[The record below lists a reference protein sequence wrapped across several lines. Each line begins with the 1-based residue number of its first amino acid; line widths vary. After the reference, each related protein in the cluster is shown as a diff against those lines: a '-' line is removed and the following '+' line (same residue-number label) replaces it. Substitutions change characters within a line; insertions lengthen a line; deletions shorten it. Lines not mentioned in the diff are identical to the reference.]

1 MYSIDEKFL
10 QKIETLDLI
19 LKNSNFGSYGGNHK
33 SKLFGSSSE
42 FADYRDYLAGDEMTK
57 IDWNAYQRF
66 NKLYLKL
73 YLDERQ
79 SHTKIYIDASRSM
92 VYGKGDKADYALKLA
107 AIFAY
112 ISICNMDKASI
123 YYIKDNKIYDV
134 AVNLANKDS
143 FYSEILKLNQIE
155 FSGDCFISESLL
167 PLNVGYGD
175 GLSIIISDFLTDNN
189 YEAGIDHL
197 VDKKRDVLCIQ
208 VLSKEEIKPKIRG
221 KVQLYDS
228 EDNNKIFKKNVNKD
242 VIIAYEKALNY
253 IKERLQNY
261 CNSRDASYLFVKS
274 NADEGEV
281 FLNILTQMGVLK

>member
-10 QKIETLDLI
+10 QKIDTLDLM

-42 FADYRDYLAGDEMTK
+42 FADYRDYLAGDEITK

-79 SHTKIYIDASRSM
+79 SHNRIYIDASRSM
-92 VYGKGDKADYALKLA
+92 AYGKGDKADYALKLA

-112 ISICNMDKASI
+112 ISICNMDKVSI
-123 YYIKDNKIYDV
+123 YYIKDNKIEEV
-134 AVNLANKDS
+134 CTNLGSKDAFYAN
-143 FYSEILKLNQIE
+143 ILKLNDIE

-175 GLSIIISDFLTDNN
+175 GLSVLLSDFLTENN
-189 YEAGIDHL
+189 YEAGFDHL
-197 VDKKRDVLCIQ
+197 VDRKRDVLCIQ
-208 VLSKEEIKPKIRG
+208 ILSKEEIKPKIRG

-228 EDNNKIFKKNVNKD
+228 EDSNRIYKKNVNKD
-242 VIIAYEKALNY
+242 VIIAYEKALEY
-253 IKERLQNY
+253 VKERLTNY
-261 CNSRDASYLFVKS
+261 CNSRNALYLFLTTGE
-274 NADEGEV
+274 DEGEV
-281 FLNILTQMGVLK
+281 FMNVLVQMGVLK

>member
-10 QKIETLDLI
+10 QKIETLDLM

-42 FADYRDYLAGDEMTK
+42 FADYRDYLAGDEITK

-79 SHTKIYIDASRSM
+79 SHNRIYIDASRSM
-92 VYGKGDKADYALKLA
+92 AYGKGDKADYALKLA

-112 ISICNMDKASI
+112 ISICNMDKVSI
-123 YYIKDNKIYDV
+123 YYIKDNKIEEV
-134 AVNLANKDS
+134 CTNLGSKDAFYAN
-143 FYSEILKLNQIE
+143 ILKLNDIE

-175 GLSIIISDFLTDNN
+175 GLSVLLSDFLTENN

-208 VLSKEEIKPKIRG
+208 ILSKEEIKPKIRG

-228 EDNNKIFKKNVNKD
+228 EDNNRIYKKNVNKD
-242 VIIAYEKALNY
+242 VIIAYEKALEY
-253 IKERLQNY
+253 VKERLRNY
-261 CNSRDASYLFVKS
+261 CNSRNALYLFLTTGE
-274 NADEGEV
+274 DEGEV
-281 FLNILTQMGVLK
+281 FMNVLVQMGVLK

>member
-10 QKIETLDLI
+10 QKIETLDLM

-42 FADYRDYLAGDEMTK
+42 FADYRDYLAGDEITK

-79 SHTKIYIDASRSM
+79 SHNRIYIDASRSM
-92 VYGKGDKADYALKLA
+92 AYGKGDKADYALKLA

-112 ISICNMDKASI
+112 ISICNMDKVSI
-123 YYIKDNKIYDV
+123 YYIKDNKIEEV
-134 AVNLANKDS
+134 CTNLGSKDAFYAN
-143 FYSEILKLNQIE
+143 ILKLNDIE

-175 GLSIIISDFLTDNN
+175 GLSVLLSDFLTENN

-197 VDKKRDVLCIQ
+197 VDRKRDVLCIQ
-208 VLSKEEIKPKIRG
+208 ILSKEEVKPKIRG

-228 EDNNKIFKKNVNKD
+228 EDSNRIYKKNVNKD
-242 VIIAYEKALNY
+242 VIIAYEKALEY
-253 IKERLQNY
+253 VKERLTNY
-261 CNSRDASYLFVKS
+261 CNSRNALYLFLTTGE
-274 NADEGEV
+274 DEGEV
-281 FLNILTQMGVLK
+281 FMNVLVQMGVLK

>member
-10 QKIETLDLI
+10 QKIETLDLM

-42 FADYRDYLAGDEMTK
+42 FADYRDYLAGDEITK

-79 SHTKIYIDASRSM
+79 SHNRIYIDASRSM
-92 VYGKGDKADYALKLA
+92 AYGKGDKADYALKLA

-112 ISICNMDKASI
+112 ISICNMDKVSI
-123 YYIKDNKIYDV
+123 YYIKDNKIEEVCTNIGSKDAFY
-134 AVNLANKDS
+134 AN
-143 FYSEILKLNQIE
+143 ILKLNDIE

-175 GLSIIISDFLTDNN
+175 GLSVLLSDFLTENN

-197 VDKKRDVLCIQ
+197 VDRKRDVLCIQ
-208 VLSKEEIKPKIRG
+208 ILSKEEIKPKIRG

-228 EDNNKIFKKNVNKD
+228 EDSNRIYKKNVNKD
-242 VIIAYEKALNY
+242 VIIAYEKALEY
-253 IKERLQNY
+253 VKERLTNY
-261 CNSRDASYLFVKS
+261 CNSRNALYLFLTTGE
-274 NADEGEV
+274 DEGEV
-281 FLNILTQMGVLK
+281 FMNVLVQMGVLK

>member
-1 MYSIDEKFL
+1 M
-10 QKIETLDLI
+10 

-42 FADYRDYLAGDEMTK
+42 FADYRDYLAGDEITK

-79 SHTKIYIDASRSM
+79 SHNRIYIDASRSM
-92 VYGKGDKADYALKLA
+92 AYGKGDKADYALKLA

-112 ISICNMDKASI
+112 ISICNMDKVSI
-123 YYIKDNKIYDV
+123 YYIKDNKIEEV
-134 AVNLANKDS
+134 CTNLGSKDAFYAN
-143 FYSEILKLNQIE
+143 ILKLNDIE

-175 GLSIIISDFLTDNN
+175 GLSVLLSDFLTENN

-197 VDKKRDVLCIQ
+197 VDRKRDVLCIQ
-208 VLSKEEIKPKIRG
+208 ILSKEEVKPKIRG

-228 EDNNKIFKKNVNKD
+228 EDSNRIYKKNVNKD
-242 VIIAYEKALNY
+242 VIIAYEKALEY
-253 IKERLQNY
+253 VKERLTNY
-261 CNSRDASYLFVKS
+261 CNSRNALYLFLTTGE
-274 NADEGEV
+274 DEGEV
-281 FLNILTQMGVLK
+281 FMNVLVQMGVLK

>member
-1 MYSIDEKFL
+1 MYSIDESFL
-10 QKIETLDLI
+10 QKIETLDLL
-19 LKNSNFGSYGGNHK
+19 LKNSNYGQFGGNHK

-42 FADYRDYLAGDEMTK
+42 FADYRDYLAGDEITK
-57 IDWNAYQRF
+57 IDWNAYLRF

-73 YLDERQ
+73 FLDERQ

-92 VYGKGDKADYALKLA
+92 IYGKGDKADYALKLA

-112 ISICNMDKASI
+112 ISICNMDKVSI
-123 YYIKDNKIYDV
+123 YQIKDNIISEV
-134 AVNLANKDS
+134 AVNINNKDS
-143 FYSEILKLNQIE
+143 FYSEILKLNNIE
-155 FSGDCFISESLL
+155 FSSDCFISDSLL

-175 GLSIIISDFLTDNN
+175 GLSVIISDFLSDNN

-208 VLSKEEIKPKIRG
+208 VLSKEEVKPKIRG

-228 EDNNKIFKKNVNKD
+228 EDNNKICKKNVNKD

-261 CNSRDASYLFVKS
+261 CNSRDASYLFLQS
-274 NADEGEV
+274 NADESEV

>member
-10 QKIETLDLI
+10 QKIETLDLM

-42 FADYRDYLAGDEMTK
+42 FADYRDYLAGDEITK

-79 SHTKIYIDASRSM
+79 SHNRIYIDASRSM
-92 VYGKGDKADYALKLA
+92 AYGKGDKADYALKLA

-112 ISICNMDKASI
+112 ISICNMDKVSI
-123 YYIKDNKIYDV
+123 YYIKDNKIEEV
-134 AVNLANKDS
+134 CTNLGSKDAFYAN
-143 FYSEILKLNQIE
+143 ILKLNDIE

-175 GLSIIISDFLTDNN
+175 GLSVLLSDFLTENN

-197 VDKKRDVLCIQ
+197 VDRKRDVLCIQ
-208 VLSKEEIKPKIRG
+208 ILSKEEIKPKIRG

-228 EDNNKIFKKNVNKD
+228 EDSNRIYKKNVNKD
-242 VIIAYEKALNY
+242 VIIAYEKALEY
-253 IKERLQNY
+253 VKERLTNY
-261 CNSRDASYLFVKS
+261 CNSRNALYLFLTTGE
-274 NADEGEV
+274 DEGEV
-281 FLNILTQMGVLK
+281 FMNVLVQMGVLK

>member
-10 QKIETLDLI
+10 QKIETLDLM
-19 LKNSNFGSYGGNHK
+19 LQNSNFGSYGGNHK

-42 FADYRDYLAGDEMTK
+42 FADYRDYLAGDEITK

-79 SHTKIYIDASRSM
+79 SHNKIYIDASRSM
-92 VYGKGDKADYALKLA
+92 AYGKGDKADYALKLA

-112 ISICNMDKASI
+112 ISICNMDKVSI
-123 YYIKDNKIYDV
+123 YYIKDNKIEEV
-134 AVNLANKDS
+134 CTNLGSKDAFYAN
-143 FYSEILKLNQIE
+143 ILKLNDIE

-175 GLSIIISDFLTDNN
+175 GLSVLLSDFLTENN

-208 VLSKEEIKPKIRG
+208 ILSKEEVDILK
-221 KVQLYDS
+221 
-228 EDNNKIFKKNVNKD
+228 EDPDCDF
-242 VIIAYEKALNY
+242 YY
-253 IKERLQNY
+253 I
-261 CNSRDASYLFVKS
+261 
-274 NADEGEV
+274 
-281 FLNILTQMGVLK
+281 

>member
-10 QKIETLDLI
+10 QKIETLDLM

-42 FADYRDYLAGDEMTK
+42 FADYRDYLAGDEITK

-79 SHTKIYIDASRSM
+79 SHNKIYIDASRSM
-92 VYGKGDKADYALKLA
+92 AYGKGDKADYALKLA

-112 ISICNMDKASI
+112 ISICNMDKVSI
-123 YYIKDNKIYDV
+123 YYIKDNKIEEV
-134 AVNLANKDS
+134 CTNLGSKDAFYAN
-143 FYSEILKLNQIE
+143 ILKLNDIE

-175 GLSIIISDFLTDNN
+175 GLSVLLSDFLTENN

-197 VDKKRDVLCIQ
+197 VDRKRDVLCIQ
-208 VLSKEEIKPKIRG
+208 ILSKEEIKPKIRG

-228 EDNNKIFKKNVNKD
+228 EDSNRIYKKNVNKD
-242 VIIAYEKALNY
+242 VIIAYEKALEY
-253 IKERLQNY
+253 VKERLTNY
-261 CNSRDASYLFVKS
+261 CNSRNALYLFLTTGE
-274 NADEGEV
+274 DEGEV
-281 FLNILTQMGVLK
+281 FMNVLVQMGVLK

>member
-261 CNSRDASYLFVKS
+261 CNSRDASYLFVQS

>member
-10 QKIETLDLI
+10 QKIETLDLM

-42 FADYRDYLAGDEMTK
+42 FADYRDYLAGDEITK

-79 SHTKIYIDASRSM
+79 SHNRIYIDASRSM
-92 VYGKGDKADYALKLA
+92 AYGKGDKADYALKLA

-112 ISICNMDKASI
+112 ISICNMDKVSI
-123 YYIKDNKIYDV
+123 YYIKDNKIEEV
-134 AVNLANKDS
+134 CTNLGSKDAFYAN
-143 FYSEILKLNQIE
+143 ILKLNDIE

-175 GLSIIISDFLTDNN
+175 GLSVLLSDFLTENN

-208 VLSKEEIKPKIRG
+208 ILSKEEIKPKIRG

-228 EDNNKIFKKNVNKD
+228 EDNNRIYKKNVNKD
-242 VIIAYEKALNY
+242 VIIAYEKALEY
-253 IKERLQNY
+253 VKERLTNY
-261 CNSRDASYLFVKS
+261 CNSRNALYLFLTTGE
-274 NADEGEV
+274 DEGELFMNV
-281 FLNILTQMGVLK
+281 LVQMGVLK

>member
-10 QKIETLDLI
+10 QKIETLDLM
-19 LKNSNFGSYGGNHK
+19 LQNSNFGSYGGNHK

-42 FADYRDYLAGDEMTK
+42 FADYRDYLAGDEITK

-79 SHTKIYIDASRSM
+79 SHNKIYIDASRSM
-92 VYGKGDKADYALKLA
+92 AYGKGDKADYALKLA

-112 ISICNMDKASI
+112 ISICNMDKVSI
-123 YYIKDNKIYDV
+123 YYIKDNKIEEV
-134 AVNLANKDS
+134 CTNLGSKDAFYAN
-143 FYSEILKLNQIE
+143 ILKLNDIE

-175 GLSIIISDFLTDNN
+175 GLSVLLSDFLTENN

-208 VLSKEEIKPKIRG
+208 ILSKEEVKPKIRG

-228 EDNNKIFKKNVNKD
+228 EDNNRMYKKNVNKD
-242 VIIAYEKALNY
+242 VIIAYEKALEY
-253 IKERLQNY
+253 VKERLTNY
-261 CNSRDASYLFVKS
+261 CNSRNALYLFLTTGE
-274 NADEGEV
+274 DEGEV
-281 FLNILTQMGVLK
+281 FMNVLVQMGVLK